1 MKLFE
6 ILKYFNKHSEESK
19 NAKKI
24 TDTLPLNDVIAKEIL
39 KDLGNN
45 TTKVVLDEDIKNS
58 YYVYLQD
65 TIYISN
71 KENNKGVHRCCLV
84 AHECIHSMQSK
95 LIQKINFILSN
106 LELLFFIVALI
117 FAFTTK
123 LPVIAYVYFAIC
135 FISLIPRI
143 YLELNAIFN
152 SVKLSKK
159 YLEKKL
165 ESQDCQKIIYIYKSQ
180 INLLLPFSFFSL
192 FFGKIIRVLI
202 IVIVTFLI

>member
-71 KENNKGVHRCCLV
+71 KEKNKGVHRCCLV

-117 FAFTTK
+117 FAFTAK
-123 LPVIAYVYFAIC
+123 LPVIAYVYLTIC
-135 FISLIPRI
+135 FISLTPRI

-159 YLEKKL
+159 YLSKKL
-165 ESQDCQKIIYIYKSQ
+165 ENQDCEKIIDIYKSQ

-202 IVIVTFLI
+202 ILIVTFLI